1 MGELFGVLVIAVSS
15 LALFALA
22 SLQLAHRL
30 AGSRA
35 DAIAPAVV
43 LPELDDLP
51 FRLVASVTGAI
62 AMSSQLPVAYLL
74 GPRVGEISAGSVA
87 LLVIEAVA
95 AIGWSLVLV
104 AAPRVRMRM
113 GRRSAATLE
122 RIGAWRRRA
131 A

>member
-30 AGSRA
+30 LGSRV
-35 DAIAPAVV
+35 DAVAPAAV

-51 FRLVASVTGAI
+51 FRLVASLTLAI
-62 AMSSQLPVAYLL
+62 AVSSQLPVAYLL
-74 GPRVGEISAGSVA
+74 GPRAGEISAASVA
-87 LLVIEAVA
+87 VLVIEAVA
-95 AIGWSLVLV
+95 ATGWSLAMV

-122 RIGAWRRRA
+122 RIGAWRHRA